1 MLSAGRIFR
10 VALLG
15 SGIALSAFAPNGH
28 ARPYAVVH
36 TFAGPPN
43 DGSYPYNPVSF
54 ASNGAMY
61 GATNLG
67 GTANAGTIFEIA
79 QGGAETLLHSFD
91 GGSGGSDPNAGV
103 TIDPATGDVYG
114 STTFGGS
121 NGCRNGCGV
130 LYRLAAAGSYS
141 VLHTFNNGTDGE
153 YPVGTLVR
161 DKHGNFYGIAT
172 AGGPNNAGT
181 VFRYGA
187 KGAFQVLH
195 TFVGTDGFSPQG
207 SLVLDKAGNLYG
219 VTNQG
224 GTGNYGTVYKL
235 STDGKNFSVLYNFT
249 GGTDGGYPAG
259 GLARDKAGSLY
270 GTTDLAGNGQDPN
283 GTVFELSTGG
293 SLTTLYVFSGGADG
307 AYPES
312 DILQFRGELYGT
324 TTGGGANGDGV
335 VFKVDPASG
344 SETLLHSFAGT
355 DGANPHAGL
364 VAHDRRLYGAASA
377 GGGDSLGVLFSVRK
391 R

>member
-1 MLSAGRIFR
+1 MLSAGRIFCA
-10 VALLG
+10 ALLG
-15 SGIALSAFAPNGH
+15 SIALCAFAANGY

-43 DGSYPYNPVSF
+43 DGSYPYNPLSF
-54 ASNGAMY
+54 DSNGAMY

-67 GTANAGTIFEIA
+67 GTANAGTIFQIA

-103 TIDPATGDVYG
+103 TIDPATGDIYG

-121 NGCRNGCGV
+121 NACRNGCGI
-130 LYRLAAAGSYS
+130 LFRLAAGGGYS
-141 VLHTFNNGTDGE
+141 VLHTFKNGSDGE
-153 YPVGTLVR
+153 YPVGTLAR
-161 DKHGNFYGIAT
+161 DRRGNLYGIAT
-172 AGGPNNAGT
+172 SGGPDNAGT
-181 VFRYGA
+181 VFRYSA

-195 TFVGTDGFSPQG
+195 TFDGTDGFSPQG
-207 SLVLDKAGNLYG
+207 SLLLDRAGSLYG

-224 GTGNYGTVYKL
+224 GADNYGTVYRL
-235 STDGKNFSVLYNFT
+235 ATDGKNFSVLYNFT

-259 GLARDKAGSLY
+259 GLARDKAGNFY
-270 GTTDLAGNGQDPN
+270 GTTDLAGNGQYPN
-283 GTVFELSTGG
+283 GTVYKLTPSNN
-293 SLTTLYVFSGGADG
+293 LTTLYIFGGGADG

-312 DILQFRGELYGT
+312 DLLQFRGQLYGT

-335 VFKVDPASG
+335 VFKVDPVSG
-344 SETLLHSFAGT
+344 TETVLHGFAGT

-364 VAHDRRLYGAASA
+364 VEHKDRLYGAASA
-377 GGGDSLGVLFSVRK
+377 GGGDGLGVLFSVRN